1 MRRVRSISAVL
12 ASGLGAF
19 LLVGCAELP
28 LPGSAQ
34 MDSGTKSEQIQQTAG
49 YPDAPGQ
56 VVQVLVPFFP
66 DDTDQ
71 CGPATLA
78 SLLTYWGVQSE
89 LPALKA
95 EMYSPRLRGTLPI
108 DLLLAAQA
116 RGLQAEGSSGTVER
130 LKAELDAHHPVVVLL
145 NLGWIVF
152 PQGHYVVITGYDER
166 QQGVYMHSG
175 LDRNLFVPY
184 VKFFSNWEKTGR
196 WMLRVQP
203 MERPVTVSER
213 IERMEE

>member
-1 MRRVRSISAVL
+1 MY
-12 ASGLGAF
+12 
-19 LLVGCAELP
+19 
-28 LPGSAQ
+28 
-34 MDSGTKSEQIQQTAG
+34 SGTKSEQIQQTAG

-56 VVQVLVPFFP
+56 VVHVLVPFFP

-78 SLLTYWGVQSE
+78 SLLTYWGIPSE

-108 DLLLAAQA
+108 DFLLAAQA
-116 RGLQAEGSSGTVER
+116 RGLQTEGSSGTLER

-145 NLGWIVF
+145 NLGWVVF

-175 LDRNLFVPY
+175 LARNLFVPY
-184 VKFFSNWEKTGR
+184 ARFFSYWGKTGR

-203 MERPVTVSER
+203 MERHVTVSER
-213 IERMEE
+213 VERMDE